1 MVKHKSKLVVSNRLL
16 YTLIAIGLL
25 AIVGVGVYAYNSSPA
40 VPSSFGHSSDEV
52 DYSNGISGLLSLVIN
67 GTGQYGDILLG
78 IPADIEFDG
87 GTDGIFYFSNTGDS
101 TGKTSFRNST
111 AELLTILN
119 NGNVGIGT
127 TSPTS
132 KLSVAGSVG
141 ISGVVT
147 ASGFSGDG
155 SGITNLVVRLSGAGT
170 CNSASDGLLRYQ
182 SGICSADDV
191 RSSSLDMCMKISN
204 SVYSWQNVKTNTWA
218 DTSCDTNGCPAG
230 QQYYSCTGW
239 RADPGCYTNQ
249 PFGCYCN
256 QGDDPSICEQF

>member
-1 MVKHKSKLVVSNRLL
+1 MISFERSGSARWQF
-16 YTLIAIGLL
+16 
-25 AIVGVGVYAYNSSPA
+25 VGSS
-40 VPSSFGHSSDEV
+40 
-52 DYSNGISGLLSLVIN
+52 
-67 GTGQYGDILLG
+67 
-78 IPADIEFDG
+78 
-87 GTDGIFYFSNTGDS
+87 GDS
-101 TGKTSFRNST
+101 GVDNLFISRFSDSGTYIDSPLIIQRSTGN
-111 AELLTILN
+111 I
-119 NGNVGIGT
+119 GIGT
-127 TSPTS
+127 TNSTS
-132 KLSVAGSVG
+132 KLSVNGGAGV
-141 ISGVVT
+141 SGVVT

-204 SVYSWQNVKTNTWA
+204 SVYDWQNVKTNTWA
-218 DTSCDTNGCPAG
+218 DSSCDTNGCPAG

-256 QGDDPSICEQF
+256 QGDDPSICESF